1 MYDDWW
7 VPEDKKKKG
16 LSEEEKYKLRRE
28 REKRR
33 LQMEIIRNQEIVD
46 ENERLDA
53 EDELRDKNRNSWEF
67 F

>member
-28 REKRR
+28 REKRC
-33 LQMEIIRNQEIVD
+33 LQMEIIRNQEIID

>member
-16 LSEEEKYKLRRE
+16 LSEEEKHKLRRE

>member
-16 LSEEEKYKLRRE
+16 LEPEEKHKLRRE

-33 LQMEIIRNQEIVD
+33 LQMEIIRNQEIID

>member
-16 LSEEEKYKLRRE
+16 LSDEEKYKLRRE

-53 EDELRDKNRNSWEF
+53 EDELRNKNRNSWEF